1 MLADWARKDKLI
13 NKRMNVTT
21 NSETEKLIQDIG
33 GMQIVDLSH
42 TIEEAM
48 PVYPTHPQYFHMK
61 WHTGDPAN
69 LYQLL
74 ISEHAGTHL
83 DSPSHFYGEPD
94 NPHRIDLDTLP
105 IQSFIGRAIKLDFP
119 GMSGETQLSAR
130 DILAW
135 ENENFSLRSG
145 DAAVFNFSWEKKWAK
160 LPKGNEF
167 LANWPGLNKDAAQC
181 LASRGIRMAA
191 TDCLG
196 IDGSSTADLGSHF
209 EFLEKKILIVENL
222 ANLSLVPQV
231 FLLITLPLKIKR
243 WHWKP
248 NTGSSI
254 VCFEIFIILKTHQNN
269 KFNEMVPY
277 IHVEDKGLV
286 KLSC

>member
-1 MLADWARKDKLI
+1 M
-13 NKRMNVTT
+13 TT
-21 NSETEKLIQDIG
+21 TSDTEKLIQDIR
-33 GMQIVDLSH
+33 GMRIVDLSH
-42 TIEEAM
+42 TIEEGM

-94 NPHRIDLDTLP
+94 DPRRIDLHDLP
-105 IQSFIGRAIKLDFP
+105 IQSFLSRAVKLDFP
-119 GMSGETQLSAR
+119 GLNGETQLGAK
-130 DILAW
+130 DIQAW
-135 ENENFSLRSG
+135 EKKNFLLRSG
-145 DAAVFNFSWEKKWAK
+145 DATIFNFGWDKKWAK

-167 LANWPGLNKDAAQC
+167 LANWPGINKDAAQY
-181 LASRGIRMAA
+181 LAGQGVRMAA

-209 EFLEKKILIVENL
+209 VFLEKKILIVENL

-231 FLLITLPLKIKR
+231 FLLIVLPLKIKDG
-243 WHWKP
+243 
-248 NTGSSI
+248 TGCPVRAAALFASKSS
-254 VCFEIFIILKTHQNN
+254 
-269 KFNEMVPY
+269 
-277 IHVEDKGLV
+277 
-286 KLSC
+286 